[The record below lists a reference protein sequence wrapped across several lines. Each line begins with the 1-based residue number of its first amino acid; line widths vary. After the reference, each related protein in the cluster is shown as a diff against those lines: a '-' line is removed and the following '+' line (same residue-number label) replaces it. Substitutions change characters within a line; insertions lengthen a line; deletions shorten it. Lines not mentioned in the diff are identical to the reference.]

1 MFPIERG
8 EICNY
13 MIRISSSRANDQV
26 KLIFI
31 MSVIDLID
39 LKIYIAVPEIS
50 KQISCPYIV
59 E

>member
-31 MSVIDLID
+31 MSVIDL
-39 LKIYIAVPEIS
+39 KFYIAVPEIS